1 MQLLQNISRIPDID
15 ISEVINILET
25 PKDNV

>member
-1 MQLLQNISRIPDID
+1 MQLLQNINRIPDID